1 MRFKVV
7 EHAQAAFNDLKEK
20 LKADGIV
27 VKLESLG
34 GGFKLLLLLLVL
46 LGVYYFVVRKFLFS
60 SIPKDP
66 IYETEPTSA
75 HYPRYKLKANTLN
88 NYVKSGAAKSH
99 RETTAKDKGKK
110 EPASTKAKKL
120 KKA

>member
-1 MRFKVV
+1 MRFKAV
-7 EHAQAAFNDLKEK
+7 EHAQAAFNDSKEK

-60 SIPKDP
+60 
-66 IYETEPTSA
+66 
-75 HYPRYKLKANTLN
+75 R
-88 NYVKSGAAKSH
+88 
-99 RETTAKDKGKK
+99 
-110 EPASTKAKKL
+110 
-120 KKA
+120 

>member
-1 MRFKVV
+1 M
-7 EHAQAAFNDLKEK
+7 KEK

-60 SIPKDP
+60 
-66 IYETEPTSA
+66 
-75 HYPRYKLKANTLN
+75 R
-88 NYVKSGAAKSH
+88 
-99 RETTAKDKGKK
+99 
-110 EPASTKAKKL
+110 
-120 KKA
+120 